1 MSVCQVKVQFSQGFQ
16 IILLL
21 GGQLPPKKKSLLE
34 FDWPSGLE
42 AEVIKWKK
50 KLGEEKGYTSQGCEQ
65 SQFQLT
71 TGKIPRPSFLQTGLS
86 NPIC

>member
-21 GGQLPPKKKSLLE
+21 GGQLPPQKKEEPLE

-42 AEVIKWKK
+42 AEVIKWKE

-71 TGKIPRPSFLQTGLS
+71 TGKIPHPSFL
-86 NPIC
+86 